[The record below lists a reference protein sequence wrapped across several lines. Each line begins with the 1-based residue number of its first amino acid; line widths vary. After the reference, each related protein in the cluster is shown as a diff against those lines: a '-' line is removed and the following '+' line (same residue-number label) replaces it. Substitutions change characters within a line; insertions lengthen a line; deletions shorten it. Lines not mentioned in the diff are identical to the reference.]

1 MDVPQT
7 HGYLVL
13 PGFGDVEVT
22 LDLFDWP
29 TEDEA
34 LPHAWTAIVD
44 GTPVLETGVEGVLH
58 LDTEPTTLG
67 HRFVVAVAGGHVA
80 QIIGHNPR

>member
-1 MDVPQT
+1 MDLPQA

-22 LDLFDWP
+22 LDLFDRP

-34 LPHAWTAIVD
+34 LPRAWTAIVD
-44 GTPVLETGVEGVLH
+44 GTPVPAAGVEGVLH
-58 LDTEPTTLG
+58 LDTEPTLLG
-67 HRFVVAVAGGHVA
+67 HRFVVAVAGDHVA
-80 QIIGHNPR
+80 QIIGHDPR